1 MNDTQIKLI
10 EASHFFAGEKFNDE
24 VTNNISYIGA
34 KHLWDQGYTG
44 KGVVVAILDTG
55 CNYQHLDLKDR
66 IIGGYN
72 FTKDSDGDVTIF
84 KDLNGHGTHV
94 AGTIAASSNN
104 IGIVGVAPE
113 VKLLILKVLD
123 YRGSGTVGSLVKA
136 IDYAINWTGPNNEIV
151 NILSLSLGLPYS
163 KEILH
168 NAIKQAVLNDIVVVV
183 ASGNEGDGDLSTDEY
198 SYPAGYEEVIAV
210 GAIDNNNNVANF
222 TNTNKEVD
230 LYAPGVGIKSTY
242 LGNDYSEL
250 SGTSMA
256 TPHIT
261 GALALLINKYKELTK
276 SKPTESQLFK
286 YLMQHTTKVQIAD
299 YGETIS
305 VLNLSKDV
313 SIKDDSNEQSVD
325 I

>member
-1 MNDTQIKLI
+1 MV
-10 EASHFFAGEKFNDE
+10 E
-24 VTNNISYIGA
+24 
-34 KHLWDQGYTG
+34 
-44 KGVVVAILDTG
+44 
-55 CNYQHLDLKDR
+55 
-66 IIGGYN
+66 
-72 FTKDSDGDVTIF
+72 
-84 KDLNGHGTHV
+84 
-94 AGTIAASSNN
+94 
-104 IGIVGVAPE
+104 
-113 VKLLILKVLD
+113 
-123 YRGSGTVGSLVKA
+123 A
-136 IDYAINWTGPNNEIV
+136 IDYAINWTGPNNEKV
-151 NILSLSLGLPYS
+151 NIISLSLGLPYS

-168 NAIKQAVLNDIVVVV
+168 NAIKQAVLNNIAVVV

-210 GAIDNNNNVANF
+210 GAIDNNNNNIADF